1 MRIAETT
8 REPTACSATASSS
21 DDTATVIAVGVLA
34 ATLAAV
40 CHETLGH
47 VLGCLGSGGHVKLLT
62 SIWFRCSKWSVVADA
77 GGPAGN
83 LVAGC
88 LAVALLRRSGWSATV
103 RLFLLLS
110 AGIDLFWFTGQLAFE
125 SLTSRHDDWS
135 WALQMGWPSVQR
147 WVGAVVGIGGYVLAA
162 RVVAALHRK
171 ETSLEGYAIRLGYAA
186 AAASAILAGLMWRPE
201 PLRTALEGFL
211 TLGALPFALLSIA
224 RNAGR
229 DGEEGVGARA
239 VPRSWVWIA
248 VCGAI
253 FGVFL
258 FVQARGLGSM
268 ATSRLSP

>member
-1 MRIAETT
+1 MSRQPAVASMTVST
-8 REPTACSATASSS
+8 PTASSS
-21 DDTATVIAVGVLA
+21 DDTATVVAVGVLA

-47 VLGCLGSGGHVKLLT
+47 VLGCLGSGGHVTLLT
-62 SIWFRCSKWSVVADA
+62 SIWFRCSKWSVVTGA

-83 LVAGC
+83 LVAGF
-88 LAVALLRRSGWSATV
+88 LAVALLRRSGWSATAK
-103 RLFLLLS
+103 LFLLLS

-147 WVGAVVGIGGYVLAA
+147 WVGVIVGIGGYALAA
-162 RVVAALHRK
+162 RVIAAVHSK
-171 ETSLEGYAIRLGYAA
+171 EASPEEHAIRLGYAG
-186 AAASAILAGLMWRPE
+186 AAASAVLAGLMWRPE

-211 TLGALPFALLSIA
+211 TLGVLPFALLSIA
-224 RNAGR
+224 RKAGR
-229 DGEEGVGARA
+229 DGEEGMGNRS
-239 VPRSWVWIA
+239 VPRSWLWIA

-258 FVQARGLGSM
+258 LFQARGVGSM
-268 ATSRLSP
+268 ATSKLSP